1 MSSPA
6 LYWNYR
12 TALASKSDCLSA
24 AKSVMNAK
32 GLTNIQVSAA
42 DVSGRTATVHAA
54 IGLIKKQDPPSPG
67 GGLGTTAPPTY
78 IVFFTVAGTN
88 AKQVLQELV
97 SAWEQLN
104 FL

>member
-1 MSSPA
+1 MTQLYGLTTKEGKMSSPA

-54 IGLIKKQDPPSPG
+54 IGLIKKQDPNDECN
-67 GGLGTTAPPTY
+67 Y
-78 IVFFTVAGTN
+78 R
-88 AKQVLQELV
+88 
-97 SAWEQLN
+97 
-104 FL
+104 